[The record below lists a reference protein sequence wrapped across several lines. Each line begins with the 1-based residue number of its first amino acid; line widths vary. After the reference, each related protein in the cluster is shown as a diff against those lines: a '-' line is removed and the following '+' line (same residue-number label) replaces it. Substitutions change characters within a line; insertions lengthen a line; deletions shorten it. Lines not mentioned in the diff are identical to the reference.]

1 MRMWMVEPKIMCRK
15 HLLGEHVELH
25 MLVGHLQ
32 RGRRID
38 GYVKN
43 NCAQPRSIN
52 ARHKALAKEMKR
64 RGYRHAS
71 PPRQPRVLANQYPE
85 AVVDSVAALAD
96 LVGRCPEC
104 RERAAK

>member
-1 MRMWMVEPKIMCRK
+1 MWMVDPKIMCQK
-15 HLLGEHVELH
+15 HLCGEHVELH

-52 ARHKALAKEMKR
+52 VRHKALAKEMER

-71 PPRQPRVLANQYPE
+71 PLQSGPWLEHKAVRVDA
-85 AVVDSVAALAD
+85 VAALAE
-96 LVGRCPEC
+96 LVRRCPEC
-104 RERAAK
+104 RARRKAVTK